1 MSQRD
6 VNAEGLEKSFAVN
19 VLGESQT
26 GTKRRDNA
34 DQGDGWSWWSCDL
47 QGSTF

>member
-19 VLGESQT
+19 VLGKSKAEYEAW
-26 GTKRRDNA
+26 GK
-34 DQGDGWSWWSCDL
+34 C
-47 QGSTF
+47 